1 MEILNLNSETKS
13 FLLACPFMP
22 SSFMAAK
29 QWALSFMDK
38 RIEKLK
44 PDGGELRGGKV
55 SPSGDLFAFN
65 HNGIQFKQ

>member
-1 MEILNLNSETKS
+1 
-13 FLLACPFMP
+13 MP